1 MQKSKLLNKLLI
13 ALWVL
18 GTSGLVPVYAQV
30 HIPIT
35 YGYYNPFTGDW
46 YRVYYND
53 DGSVKVEE
61 GNVIS
66 GNHFVQTTSSQGTTI
81 GRDRRGNHWLHHFVQ
96 WHRLHWQGQNPHLYH
111 SAQCAYLRR
120 TQPLTV
126 NLLSANCREG
136 QVTGKTSCIR

>member
-1 MQKSKLLNKLLI
+1 MFPISRDPPEGGTCGCGDPGCFLKRFPISRDPPEGGTTTTTMAVSKLR
-13 ALWVL
+13 
-18 GTSGLVPVYAQV
+18 G
-30 HIPIT
+30 
-35 YGYYNPFTGDW
+35 
-46 YRVYYND
+46 
-53 DGSVKVEE
+53 

-111 SAQCAYLRR
+111 FAQCAYLRR